1 MSLNI
6 VLSSKLSILSKGI
19 AGCFF
24 YFGDYKKGIKFQFFQ
39 KFLDIILRNTIVLSG
54 EAPKHCKLRNQITVL
69 ERSFC
74 GGGGEKRGGR
84 PFRGCVPYS
93 RSRAVKS
100 PASQGRR

>member
-1 MSLNI
+1 MVI
-6 VLSSKLSILSKGI
+6 I
-19 AGCFF
+19 
-24 YFGDYKKGIKFQFFQ
+24 KKGIKFQFFQ
-39 KFLDIILRNTIVLSG
+39 KFLDIVLRNTIVPSG

-74 GGGGEKRGGR
+74 GGGGGGGEEKRGGR

-100 PASQGRR
+100 PAS